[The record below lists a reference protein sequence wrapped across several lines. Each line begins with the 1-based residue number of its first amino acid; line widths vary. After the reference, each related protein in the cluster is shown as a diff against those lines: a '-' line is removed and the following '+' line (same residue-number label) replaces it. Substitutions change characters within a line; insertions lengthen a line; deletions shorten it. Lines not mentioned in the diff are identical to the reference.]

1 MKRVSSC
8 PSSLHHCRSSLRTPR
23 NANGLCG
30 LISSL
35 PPRTSPPVSSPLSFW
50 SSCCRSDVRLWPL
63 LKKDGLVL
71 QYVIF
76 LPLWV
81 YLAYESLP
89 THPVTKTI
97 HLVPNSLKHIVPM
110 LTLEGL
116 PCGLG
121 SGTNR
126 RGTVRGSGEIPRYLR
141 FVECHGLLG
150 LFFRLLGVACLV
162 VLEG

>member
-8 PSSLHHCRSSLRTPR
+8 PSSRHPCHSSLQTRK
-23 NANGLCG
+23 NASGLCG

-35 PPRTSPPVSSPLSFW
+35 RPRTPSLLRFVVVIVVIVV
-50 SSCCRSDVRLWPL
+50 RSDVRLWPL

-89 THPVTKTI
+89 THTLNKSI
-97 HLVPNSLKHIVPM
+97 HLVPPLPFV
-110 LTLEGL
+110 LT
-116 PCGLG
+116 
-121 SGTNR
+121 
-126 RGTVRGSGEIPRYLR
+126 
-141 FVECHGLLG
+141 
-150 LFFRLLGVACLV
+150 
-162 VLEG
+162 